1 MKTIITFGSGQL
13 TEFFVRP
20 NDVMLVIEAENQSEA
35 RQKAFDFPG
44 IGARFCTSYKYEEV
58 KDKFQKEYGMKE
70 YSLSDLEKLRIKVG
84 EINV

>member
-13 TEFFVRP
+13 AEFFVRP
-20 NDVMLVIEAENQSEA
+20 NDVMLVIEAEDESEA

-44 IGARFCTSYKYEEV
+44 IGARFCTSYQYEDEV
-58 KDKFQKEYGMKE
+58 VKEFYGYGMKE

-84 EINV
+84 E

>member
-13 TEFFVRP
+13 AEFFVRP
-20 NDVMLVIEAENQSEA
+20 NDVMLVIEVENQSEA

-44 IGARFCTSYKYEEV
+44 IGARFCTSYLYEDEV
-58 KDKFQKEYGMKE
+58 VEEFYGYGMKE